1 MRPHPS
7 PTARQW
13 RVPARLPALKLA
25 GAVALLALALLLDE
39 GDPVQLGLAA
49 VAAAALAGWA
59 ARDLVAPVRLAVDPE
74 GVTVARGF
82 AGRRR
87 LPWTAVERITVD
99 RRARLGL
106 TSEVLEID
114 AGESLHLFG
123 RLDLDADPAE
133 VAEALRE
140 ARPR

>member
-1 MRPHPS
+1 MRQPES
-7 PTARQW
+7 PGRQW
-13 RVPARLPALKLA
+13 RVPPALPALKLA
-25 GAVALLALALLLDE
+25 GAVALPALALLLDV
-39 GDPVQLGLAA
+39 GDRVQLALAV
-49 VAAAALAGWA
+49 VAAAGLAGWA

-74 GVTVARGF
+74 GVTVIHGF

-87 LPWTAVERITVD
+87 LPWAAVERVTVD

-106 TSEVLEID
+106 GSALLEVD

-123 RLDLDADPAE
+123 RHDLGADPAD

>member
-13 RVPARLPALKLA
+13 RVPASVPALKLA

-49 VAAAALAGWA
+49 VAAAALAGWG
-59 ARDLVAPVRLAVDPE
+59 ARDLVAPVRLAVDQE
-74 GVTVARGF
+74 GVTVVRGF

-87 LPWTAVERITVD
+87 LPWPAVERVTVD

-106 TSEVLEID
+106 SSEVLEID

-123 RLDLDADPAE
+123 RLDLGADPAE

>member
-1 MRPHPS
+1 MRPDPS
-7 PTARQW
+7 PAVHQW
-13 RVPARLPALKLA
+13 RVPATLPALKLA

-39 GDPVQLGLAA
+39 GDPVQLGLAV
-49 VAAAALAGWA
+49 VAATALAGWA
-59 ARDLVAPVRLAVDPE
+59 ARDLVTPVRLAVDPE
-74 GVTVARGF
+74 GVTVVQGF

-87 LPWTAVERITVD
+87 LPWSAVERVTVD

-123 RLDLDADPAE
+123 RLDLGAEPAD
-133 VAEALRE
+133 VAEALHE

>member
-1 MRPHPS
+1 MRPDPS
-7 PTARQW
+7 PTVRQW
-13 RVPARLPALKLA
+13 RVPTVLPALKLT

-39 GDPVQLGLAA
+39 GDPVQWGLAV

-59 ARDLVAPVRLAVDPE
+59 VRDLVAPVRLAVDPE
-74 GVTVARGF
+74 GVTVVRGF
-82 AGRRR
+82 AGRHR
-87 LPWTAVERITVD
+87 LPWSAVERVAVD

-106 TSEVLEID
+106 ASEVLEID

-123 RLDLDADPAE
+123 RLDLGADPAD
-133 VAEALRE
+133 VADALHE

>member
-13 RVPARLPALKLA
+13 RVPTGLPALKLA

-39 GDPVQLGLAA
+39 GDPVQLGLAV

-74 GVTVARGF
+74 GITVVRGF
-82 AGRRR
+82 AGYRR
-87 LPWTAVERITVD
+87 LPWSVVERVAVD

-123 RLDLDADPAE
+123 RLDLGADPAE
-133 VAEALRE
+133 VAQVLRE
-140 ARPR
+140 ARPH